1 MEGIDHRYRV
11 DCYAEEDS
19 VSTEGGT
26 RAVVAAMI
34 ANGGIAVTK
43 FGAFAVSGSSSMLSE
58 AIHSVAD
65 TGNQALLLIGG
76 KRAQRQAD
84 ERAQFGYGRARYV
97 YAFVVAIVL
106 FALGGCFSLYE
117 GWHKWQ
123 HPEVL
128 TNATIPLVV
137 LGIAIALESWSF
149 RTALKEANKS
159 RGNTSLFRYIR
170 QARQPELPVVLLEDT
185 GALLG
190 LIVAFVGVWAAQV
203 TGNAQWDGL
212 GAMTIGAL
220 LVVIAL
226 FLAVELS
233 SMLIGEGALPQEHA
247 AITAALTSTP
257 GIERLIHIRTLHVG
271 PDDLLVGA
279 KVAIA
284 RGADL
289 AQIASV
295 IDAAEAAV
303 RRAVPTARYVYLEP
317 DLDRGV

>member
-1 MEGIDHRYRV
+1 M
-11 DCYAEEDS
+11 
-19 VSTEGGT
+19 STEGGT
-26 RAVVAAMI
+26 KAVVAAMI

-43 FGAFAVSGSSSMLSE
+43 FGAFLVSGSSSMLSE

-84 ERAQFGYGRARYV
+84 EQAQFGYGRARYV

-123 HPEVL
+123 HPEEL
-128 TNATIPLVV
+128 TNITIPLLV
-137 LGIAIALESWSF
+137 LGIAIVLESWSF
-149 RTALKEANKS
+149 RTALREANKS
-159 RGNTSLFRYIR
+159 RGNKSLFRYIKE
-170 QARQPELPVVLLEDT
+170 ARQPELPVVLLEDT

-190 LIVAFVGVWAAQV
+190 LVVAFGGVLASQI

-212 GAMTIGAL
+212 GAMTIGVL

-226 FLAVELS
+226 FLAIELS
-233 SMLIGEGALPQEHA
+233 SMLIGEAALPEEHA
-247 AITAALTSTP
+247 AISAALSATP

-271 PDDLLVGA
+271 PDELLVGA

-284 RGADL
+284 KGSAL
-289 AQIASV
+289 GQIAAV
-295 IDAAEAAV
+295 IDSAEVAVRAAV
-303 RRAVPTARYVYLEP
+303 PSARYIYLEP
-317 DLDRGV
+317 DLDKGV

>member
-1 MEGIDHRYRV
+1 M
-11 DCYAEEDS
+11 
-19 VSTEGGT
+19 STEGGT
-26 RAVVAAMI
+26 RAVIAAMI

-76 KRAQRQAD
+76 KRAQRDAD
-84 ERAQFGYGRARYV
+84 AQAQFGYGRARYV

-123 HPEVL
+123 HPEEL
-128 TNATIPLVV
+128 SNITIPLVV
-137 LGIAIALESWSF
+137 LGVAIVLESWSF
-149 RTALKEANKS
+149 RTAFREAGKS
-159 RGNTSLFRYIR
+159 RGEKSLFRYIKE
-170 QARQPELPVVLLEDT
+170 ARQPELPVVLLEDA

-190 LIVAFVGVWAAQV
+190 LIVAFAGVLAAQI

-233 SMLIGEGALPQEHA
+233 SMLIGESALPEDHA
-247 AITAALTSTP
+247 AIVAALTSTP

-279 KVAIA
+279 KVAIGRA
-284 RGADL
+284 MTLGEV
-289 AQIASV
+289 AQV
-295 IDAAEAAV
+295 IDAAEVQV
-303 RRAVPTARYVYLEP
+303 RRAVPSARFIYLEP